1 MSSTAPPPPE
11 ETEALVTPVTIHFRK
26 NAMGL
31 PKRTIRVCRMSAT
44 AAHSGKDLES
54 LAYEKRISQHALRA
68 AGQPGKYSM
77 LSILNR
83 NKQAVGLDIGSSA
96 LKAVELRS
104 SRKGL
109 YELVSL
115 GMEELSPDCIVDG
128 VIISKLPVADGIN
141 KIFSQQR
148 IKNKNVSTS
157 ISGHSVIV
165 KKISLPVQ
173 SDDDLAESIRWEA
186 EQYIPFDIAD
196 VNLDYQVLGENSGTG
211 NLDILLVAV
220 KKDKI
225 TDYTSVIKMAGKTP
239 ILIDVD
245 AFALQNA
252 YEINYEPSGSE
263 TVALLD
269 IGAST
274 MTINICSGTDFLFTR
289 DVGVG
294 GYQYTEFMQKEFNLS
309 YPQAQALKHGQ
320 PVEGIDPSDA
330 GHVIES
336 VTEIICLEIQKTYD
350 FFKSTTTVDRIDRMI
365 VSGGAAHTPG
375 LIETLARKFE
385 IPTEKFN
392 SFKKI
397 TFDPKRFSPSMIA
410 ERAPDLAIAVGLAIR
425 SVEE

>member
-1 MSSTAPPPPE
+1 MKSEKKRNRFDQENDKSSRLPAP
-11 ETEALVTPVTIHFRK
+11 ARQFLRK
-26 NAMGL
+26 CNESAQAKKLFSSNGL
-31 PKRTIRVCRMSAT
+31 YKKQEILGTQI
-44 AAHSGKDLES
+44 
-54 LAYEKRISQHALRA
+54 
-68 AGQPGKYSM
+68 M
-77 LSILNR
+77 LSLLNR
-83 NKQAVGLDIGSSA
+83 NKQAVGLDIGSRV
-96 LKAVELRS
+96 LKAAELRP
-104 SRKGL
+104 SRRGG

-115 GMEELSPDCIVDG
+115 GIEELQPDCIVDG
-128 VIISKLPVADGIN
+128 VIISKIPVSDAIS
-141 KIFSQQR
+141 KIFAHQN
-148 IKNKNVSTS
+148 IKNGRITTS

-173 SDDDLAESIRWEA
+173 SDEDLAESIRWEA

-196 VNLDYQVLGENSGTG
+196 VNLDYQVLGENIGTG

-239 ILIDVD
+239 VLMDVD

-252 YEINYEPSGSE
+252 YEINYEPTSKN

-274 MTINICSGTDFLFTR
+274 MTINIVSGTDFLFTR

-294 GYQYTEFMQKEFNLS
+294 GHQYTEFIQKEFNLS
-309 YPQAQALKHGQ
+309 YGQAQALKHGEV
-320 PVEGIDPSDA
+320 VENIDPNEAS
-330 GHVIES
+330 HVIDS

-350 FFKSTTTVDRIDRMI
+350 FFKSTTTVDHIDRMI

-375 LIETLARKFE
+375 LIDALCRKFE

-397 TFDPKRFSPSMIA
+397 TFDPKRFSSSMIA
-410 ERAPDLAIAVGLAIR
+410 DRAPDLAIAIGLALR